1 MINKKLESLETI
13 KRSTLYTKVERKND
27 SFLDLLER
35 MKALNSPLEKER
47 EFEPHHRSPLAKT
60 MTDNWHN
67 KRNSVIENW
76 HINSRKDDRE
86 LKATNKPIAI
96 TYKDNKKDFGKDD
109 LKKEGLKTILTQ
121 KKQNSSI
128 EIMQYKDDTKR
139 TTRIEDK
146 GIVKEMIERMERQ
159 SKKETSSIRAIC
171 KKIDIGKDIEKDM
184 IEKEK
189 ESNSLV
195 NLVNKEARIIPR
207 KVIVSKK
214 KLMKD

>member
-1 MINKKLESLETI
+1 
-13 KRSTLYTKVERKND
+13 
-27 SFLDLLER
+27 
-35 MKALNSPLEKER
+35 
-47 EFEPHHRSPLAKT
+47 

-76 HINSRKDDRE
+76 HIKSRKDDRE
-86 LKATNKPIAI
+86 LKATNRPIAI

-207 KVIVSKK
+207 KVIV
-214 KLMKD
+214 